1 MTTPTSRSSR
11 SPVKNKTVS
20 GNSGRKAHFKNST
33 TSNAKRKVNEMSG
46 IQTFTAHDLRKM
58 DFPPIRFAIPGYV
71 PEGLTLLCGKP
82 KIGKSWMSLDFAMAI
97 GKGENALGSIPCGQG
112 TVLYCA
118 LEDNKRRLQRRMRHR
133 YGDESTWPKP
143 FHFTTRMNRMNEG
156 GLDDLRDWIVEND
169 PALIIIDTLVCV
181 RAQKSRDS
189 GTGYDA
195 DYAALAPLQE
205 LAGEF
210 GVSIIVIHHLRKM
223 AGDDPLDMVSG
234 TTGLTGTVDKILI
247 LNRDGSGVTLYGR
260 GREIEE
266 IEIALELDHGAWKV
280 LGPPSKVW
288 RSDERKAIIDAL
300 EKAGKAMGPKA
311 IAGVLNTEE
320 INIRQLL
327 LKMLEVG
334 EVEKERR
341 GFYQLPK
348 N

>member
-1 MTTPTSRSSR
+1 MTPSTSRSSHP
-11 SPVKNKTVS
+11 SVKNKPVS
-20 GNSGRKAHFKNST
+20 RSSGKARVQKSKPLAAKNET
-33 TSNAKRKVNEMSG
+33 GERSG
-46 IQTFTAHDLRKM
+46 IQTFTAHDLSKM
-58 DFPPIRFAIPGYV
+58 KFPSIRFAIPSYV

-97 GKGENALGSIPCGQG
+97 ATGGNALGSIPCEQG

-118 LEDNKRRLQRRMRHR
+118 LEDNRRRLQRRMRHR
-133 YGDESTWPKP
+133 YGDESTWPKS
-143 FHFTTRMNRMNEG
+143 FHFTTQMNRLDDG

-169 PALIIIDTLVCV
+169 PSLIIIDTLVCV
-181 RAQKSRDS
+181 RAQKGRDS

-234 TTGLTGTVDKILI
+234 TTGLTGAVDTILI
-247 LNRDGSGVTLYGR
+247 LNRDGNGVTLYGR

-266 IEIALELDHGAWKV
+266 VETSLKLEHGAWKV
-280 LGPPSKVW
+280 IGPASEA
-288 RSDERKAIIDAL
+288 RLSDERKAIIDIVAGADKPLSPSAIAEALNTDENNIKQLLRKMVNAGEL
-300 EKAGKAMGPKA
+300 EKRK
-311 IAGVLNTEE
+311 
-320 INIRQLL
+320 
-327 LKMLEVG
+327 
-334 EVEKERR
+334 R
-341 GFYQLPK
+341 GQYELPK

>member
-1 MTTPTSRSSR
+1 MKKGTSRSTSSR
-11 SPVKNKTVS
+11 NKNKIS
-20 GNSGRKAHFKNST
+20 QANSLRKANVSNSK
-33 TSNAKRKVNEMSG
+33 TSNAKRRDDNSG
-46 IQTFTAHDLRKM
+46 IHTFTAHDLRKM

-71 PEGLTLLCGKP
+71 PEGLTLLGGKP

-97 GKGENALGSIPCGQG
+97 ATGGNALGSIRCEQG

-118 LEDNKRRLQRRMRHR
+118 LEDNRRRLQRRMRHR
-133 YGDESTWPKP
+133 YGDERTWPKY
-143 FHFTTRMNRMNEG
+143 FHFTTQMNRLGKG

-181 RAQKSRDS
+181 RAQKSRDT

-234 TTGLTGTVDKILI
+234 TTGLTGAVDTILI
-247 LNRDGSGVTLYGR
+247 LNRDGNGITLYGR

-266 IEIALELDHGAWKV
+266 IETALELDNGAWKI
-280 LGPPSKVW
+280 LGQASEAR
-288 RSDERKAIIDAL
+288 RSDQRNVIIDTLA
-300 EKAGKAMGPKA
+300 KSNTPMSPSA
-311 IAGVLNTEE
+311 IAKSLDVSEN
-320 INIRQLL
+320 NIKQLL
-327 LKMLEVG
+327 LKMVKAG
-334 EVEKERR
+334 ELRKR
-341 GFYQLPK
+341 GRGQYELPK